1 MVDNM
6 DGTSFL
12 IYLFLGL
19 LLLLV
24 LGVSRL
30 QAQERKSLL
39 EYQAAKRHGEIIKGD
54 WFNWP
59 RLRLVVHSEEVDIF
73 MTPQNRYRP
82 AQTQIQFT
90 PQRNALTDCEL
101 TENRFSQKIMI
112 SSGKE
117 RVLTQDKT
125 FDTRYTL
132 LTNNDLS
139 VAARL
144 TQPSVRERLL
154 KYSFP
159 NLVIKV
165 SPDSFKMS
173 MDRIPRNNEDFDHF
187 IETAIS
193 IIQYL

>member
-1 MVDNM
+1 MIDNM
-6 DGTSFL
+6 DVTFFL
-12 IYLFLGL
+12 IYLLLGL
-19 LLLLV
+19 LLLLA
-24 LGVSRL
+24 LGVSGL

-39 EYQAAKRHGEIIKGD
+39 EYQAARCNGEIIKGN

-59 RLRLVVHSEEVDIF
+59 RVRLWVHGEEVDIF

-82 AQTQIQFT
+82 AQTLIQFT

-101 TENRFSQKIMI
+101 TENRFSSRIMI
-112 SSGKE
+112 SPEKE
-117 RVLTQDKT
+117 RVLTQDQA

-132 LTNNDLS
+132 LTDNDLS

-144 TQPSVRERLL
+144 TQASVREQLL
-154 KYSFP
+154 KHSFP
-159 NLVIKV
+159 NLVIKT

-173 MDRIPRNNEDFDHF
+173 MDRIPQSNEDFDNF
-187 IETAIS
+187 VETALS

>member
-1 MVDNM
+1 MIDNM

-12 IYLFLGL
+12 ICLFLGL

-39 EYQAAKRHGEIIKGD
+39 EYQAAKRNGEIIKGD

-59 RLRLVVHSEEVDIF
+59 RLRLVAYGEEVDIF
-73 MTPQNRYRP
+73 MTLQSRYRP

-101 TENRFSQKIMI
+101 TENRFSQKIMAPL
-112 SSGKE
+112 GKE

-144 TQPSVRERLL
+144 TQSSTREQLL
-154 KYSFP
+154 RHNFP
-159 NLVIKV
+159 NLAIKI
-165 SPDSFKMS
+165 SPNSFKMS
-173 MDRIPRNNEDFDHF
+173 MDRIPRDNEDFDDF
-187 IETAIS
+187 IETALS

>member
-1 MVDNM
+1 MIDNM
-6 DGTSFL
+6 DVTSFL
-12 IYLFLGL
+12 IYLLLGL
-19 LLLLV
+19 LLLLA
-24 LGVSRL
+24 LGVSGL

-39 EYQAAKRHGEIIKGD
+39 EYQAARRNGEIIKGN

-59 RLRLVVHSEEVDIF
+59 RVRLWVHGEEVDIF

-82 AQTQIQFT
+82 AQTLIQFT

-101 TENRFSQKIMI
+101 TENRFSSRIMI
-112 SSGKE
+112 SPGKE
-117 RVLTQDKT
+117 RVLTQDQA

-132 LTNNDLS
+132 LTDNDLS

-144 TQPSVRERLL
+144 TQASVREQLL
-154 KYSFP
+154 KYNFP
-159 NLVIKV
+159 NLVIKT

-173 MDRIPRNNEDFDHF
+173 MDRIPQSNEDFDNF
-187 IETAIS
+187 VETALS

>member
-12 IYLFLGL
+12 VCLFLGL

-39 EYQAAKRHGEIIKGD
+39 EYQATKRNGEIIKGD

-59 RLRLVVHSEEVDIF
+59 RLRLVVYGEEVDIF

-82 AQTQIQFT
+82 AQTQTQFT

-101 TENRFSQKIMI
+101 TENRFSQKIMA

-117 RVLTQDKT
+117 RVLTQDKA

-144 TQPSVRERLL
+144 TQLSTRERLL
-154 KYSFP
+154 RYNFP
-159 NLVIKV
+159 NLAIKI
-165 SPDSFKMS
+165 SSNSFKLS
-173 MDRIPRNNEDFDHF
+173 MDRIPRDNEDFDDF
-187 IETAIS
+187 IETALS